1 MNDMHTVRKESF
13 KTHVPHRFPE
23 DNCVYHA
30 FDTESTLKKML
41 CGTPTQ
47 INLKDGINIFEI
59 PVPQIALDP
68 YTLNSENFLIRDYR
82 SMRLLAKIHSFFCT
96 QCHKNNIKNGKKSCF

>member
-30 FDTESTLKKML
+30 FDTESTLKK
-41 CGTPTQ
+41 CCGNAYANQSKRRYQHIWRPGTPNCIRSATQ
-47 INLKDGINIFEI
+47 QLKIFRYVIIDRCKLPENSSFHAM
-59 PVPQIALDP
+59 PQEQ
-68 YTLNSENFLIRDYR
+68 Y
-82 SMRLLAKIHSFFCT
+82 
-96 QCHKNNIKNGKKSCF
+96 